1 MAGTLAVVTVGYLPY
16 CFFNLI
22 NPVMA
27 LLFAFLNVKI
37 LRVKGATL

>member
-1 MAGTLAVVTVGYLPY
+1 MAGTMAVVTIGCLPY

-27 LLFAFLNVKI
+27 LSFAFLNVKI
-37 LRVKGATL
+37 LRMKGVVL